1 MDEFVKSVSFVSLA
15 NAWPE
20 LLAASRANHIF
31 FTSQWLTAWWQVF
44 GGDYDLFLLT
54 VGDGAELAGIAP
66 FKRKDG
72 KLSFIGSSDVCDY
85 MDFIVRNGREEFVFS
100 QLLDYMEKQEWNG
113 IELENVLPNS
123 PTLKFFVPLARKRGY
138 QIDLKQTNVSPQL
151 ILPASWEDYL
161 ALLTTKDRHEI
172 RRKLRRLEQNESIN
186 YSAVIAKELFPQA
199 AESFFTL
206 FRLSNAEKA
215 NFMTGKKKEFFTT
228 MISLLA
234 EHGNVRLSF
243 MEMDKKRVSATL
255 CFDYNDDIYL
265 YNSAYDKEY
274 SALSVSQLLEVYNIR
289 DAINNGKKRFDFLS
303 GNEPYKYD
311 LGGQDVP
318 LNRCVISRR

>member
-1 MDEFVKSVSFVSLA
+1 MDEFIKPVSFHSLVP
-15 NAWPE
+15 AWPE
-20 LLAASRANHIF
+20 LLAASTANHIF
-31 FTSQWLTAWWQVF
+31 FTAQWQTAWWQVF
-44 GGDYDLFLLT
+44 GGDYTLVLLEIA
-54 VGDGAELAGIAP
+54 DGAELVGIAP

-85 MDFIVRNGREEFVFS
+85 MDFIVRNRREEYVFS
-100 QLLDYMEKQEWNG
+100 QLLDYLEKQEWDS

-123 PTLKFFVPLARKRGY
+123 LTIKFFVPLAQRRGY

-161 ALLTTKDRHEI
+161 AVLTTKDRHEI
-172 RRKLRRLEQNESIN
+172 RRKLRRLEQNQSTN
-186 YSAVIAKELFPQA
+186 YSAVTAKELFPQA
-199 AESFFTL
+199 AESFFAL
-206 FRLSNAEKA
+206 FQSSNAEKA

-234 EHGNVRLSF
+234 EHGNVSLSF
-243 MEMDKKRVSATL
+243 MEMDSKRVSATL

-274 SALSVSQLLEVYNIR
+274 SALSVSLLLEVYNIR
-289 DAINNGKKRFDFLS
+289 DAISNGKKRFDFLS

-311 LGGQDVP
+311 LGGQDVQ
-318 LNRCVISRR
+318 LYRCIISRR